1 LTLFHLDLYRL
12 ETADQILGA
21 GVEEFLSPDG
31 VAIIEWAERLTLL
44 GRSLGTESLMRRVKI
59 EIIAAN
65 DREITYDDFGA

>member
-1 LTLFHLDLYRL
+1 
-12 ETADQILGA
+12 
-21 GVEEFLSPDG
+21 VEEFLSPDG